1 MHRRRAHPRLIAFTL
16 AYAIIGATA
25 CADERVVTRDPLSLP
40 PSACAQC
47 HQGIVES
54 HELTAHART
63 SAPATAATIL
73 GDFTAGHNVLTTRS
87 PFVTFTMERRAD
99 GFYQR
104 GRDLARAVDRSE
116 RFDIVVGSGRRG
128 QSYIYWKNEILYELP
143 VSYWTAARSW
153 MNSPGYQD
161 GTVDFGRVITTRCL
175 ECHATSF
182 EAVRT
187 DSGLR
192 YAKEFQ
198 LGISCEKC
206 HGDARA
212 HVTWQTAHPGDSTAR
227 HIVNPARIDRDR
239 RVDVCALCHSGER
252 IQRTASFTYRAGEE
266 LEKFSFATRDTGSG
280 PPDVH
285 GNQVGLLAASKC
297 FIKSPKMSC
306 ETCHNVHRVEQD
318 VSALSGKCLQCHAA
332 ADHKPLPATG
342 TVALGSCATCHMPVQ
357 RSNALQINTASSQEG
372 FSMRTHRIAV
382 YPPDSTAGKR

>member
-1 MHRRRAHPRLIAFTL
+1 MHFRSATL
-16 AYAIIGATA
+16 FLVTVAAA
-25 CADERVVTRDPLSLP
+25 CASACASERASERVVARDPLSLP

-54 HELTAHART
+54 HAGTAHART
-63 SAPATAATIL
+63 SAPATNETIH
-73 GDFTAGHNVLTTRS
+73 GDFTPGHNVLLTRS
-87 PFVTFTMERRAD
+87 PFVSFTMERRAD

-104 GRDLARAVDRSE
+104 ARDLARGLDRSE

-128 QSYIYWKNEILYELP
+128 QSYIYWNNEILYELP

-192 YAKEFQ
+192 YAKEYQ

-212 HVTWQTAHPGDSTAR
+212 HVTWQVAHPGDSTP
-227 HIVNPARIDRDR
+227 HDIVNPARIDRDR
-239 RVDVCALCHSGER
+239 RVDVCALCHSGGR
-252 IQRTASFTYRAGEE
+252 PQRTAAFTYRAGER
-266 LEKFSFATRDTGSG
+266 LEDFLFANPDTSSG

-285 GNQVGLLAASKC
+285 GNQVGLLRGSQC
-297 FIKSPKMSC
+297 FLKSPNMSC
-306 ETCHNVHRVEQD
+306 ETCHDLHREERD
-318 VSALSGKCLQCHAA
+318 ADALSGKCLQCHAA
-332 ADHKPLPATG
+332 ADHAPLAPG
-342 TVALGSCATCHMPVQ
+342 GPVALASCATCHMPVQ
-357 RSNALQINTASSQEG
+357 RSNALQINTATSQEG
-372 FSMRTHRIAV
+372 FSMRSHRIAV
-382 YPPDSTAGKR
+382 YPPDSTSPRR